1 MEDERPEGS
10 KEAGRPRTSST
21 RSPRGLDHTMN
32 GSKEPT
38 ARKEVR
44 LKGNGPIGAK
54 SRAAKIPQ
62 RALPQVPQGF
72 DAQYEM
78 GVSTVLYSAVQGT
91 HNAPPL
97 PLPPAQVSKAE
108 IGGCR
113 GSILF
118 HLNFTL
124 HLLPSKPSAA
134 DEGLVSLKPEP
145 PGPGLLHSLR
155 FAKARFDGL
164 HLPLTDLSNDCSGQT
179 IAIMAMLASKSP
191 FPTVMGGSSLIP
203 NPPPTAIPSSRRTPV
218 MPAHNFTSPTDS
230 DFSDSDGSDSV
241 KTWDEDKVCDYLRSV
256 KCGEYEKL
264 FRKNHI
270 NGENLL
276 EMDKEVLKEMGID
289 KVGDRVRLFLGIK
302 KLRTKAYA
310 NQKKRN
316 RESFAGLDIQV
327 MASAGG
333 SPRPSNPRAMQ
344 SSRDNRR
351 YSRQIDASALLEGAL
366 SNSRPNSPLQIP
378 DLRGPRQQRYPAGTG
393 YLSNAGSTS
402 AARQTGSSS
411 DVPPS
416 RLGQDVIRVISTGG
430 VTKVVKIAD
439 CNTCAEVM
447 RVTLRKFALREDHE
461 RNYCFWV
468 LTGID
473 PDPSQCRRLGD
484 TELWRIIKDQRRP
497 ERNRLI
503 LRRVP
508 AAEPGEAELQ
518 RAAAIALEEEQQ
530 KHSRALE
537 GVDKRSQLKVQKVL
551 GEKWNDQL
559 QSPLSPASF
568 QDRERSVSNAAK
580 DLERPDDSDSRSL
593 QQRKVALRQ
602 FGGLRPPSELIASDL
617 TSYFP
622 DHRRED
628 IDRTAR
634 LSMRR
639 STRLS
644 KINSRLSVASNL
656 SFASS
661 VQDAPPIPTIADSW
675 LSGSAHVAK
684 IRSRDSHG
692 RIPTIYNRDSIAS
705 SMLDTLQE
713 ESPIEP
719 NRKSYVSFSESNSD
733 TAAVSVTDP
742 EGNLTTTSYFEG
754 DGSTGSGSLQDLK
767 QALSD
772 DGDDPDEEL
781 QSFLSGDSWDDNKW
795 MKGALIGQGSFGS
808 VYLALHAVTG
818 ELLAVKQVETPSGA
832 NSQSDARKKSM
843 IEALKREISLLRDLR
858 HANIVQYL
866 GCSSSADHLNIF
878 LEYVTGG
885 SVQTM
890 LNSYGALPE
899 PLVRSFVRQILT
911 GLSYLH
917 NRDIIHRDIKG
928 ANILVDN
935 KGTIKISDFGIS
947 KKLEASNLLG
957 GANNNKHRPSL
968 QGSVF
973 WMAPEVVKQTSYTR
987 KADIWSLGCLVVEM
1001 MTGTHPFPDCSQLQA
1016 IFKIGG
1022 GKAAPTMPEHASE
1035 EAKRFLAQTFE
1046 IDHNL
1051 RPSADDLM
1059 LSPFLAP
1066 IT

>member
-1 MEDERPEGS
+1 
-10 KEAGRPRTSST
+10 
-21 RSPRGLDHTMN
+21 
-32 GSKEPT
+32 
-38 ARKEVR
+38 
-44 LKGNGPIGAK
+44 
-54 SRAAKIPQ
+54 
-62 RALPQVPQGF
+62 
-72 DAQYEM
+72 
-78 GVSTVLYSAVQGT
+78 
-91 HNAPPL
+91 
-97 PLPPAQVSKAE
+97 
-108 IGGCR
+108 
-113 GSILF
+113 
-118 HLNFTL
+118 
-124 HLLPSKPSAA
+124 
-134 DEGLVSLKPEP
+134 
-145 PGPGLLHSLR
+145 
-155 FAKARFDGL
+155 
-164 HLPLTDLSNDCSGQT
+164 
-179 IAIMAMLASKSP
+179 MAMLASKAP
-191 FPTVMGGSSLIP
+191 GFPTVINTSGMPPNAPQANHPPRRAPVPASGG
-203 NPPPTAIPSSRRTPV
+203 
-218 MPAHNFTSPTDS
+218 HNYASPTES
-230 DFSDSDGSDSV
+230 DFSDSEGSDSV
-241 KTWDEDKVCDYLRSV
+241 KNWDEDRVCEYLRSV

-316 RESFAGLDIQV
+316 RVSFAAQRLACHAMNLEADQRSREQDSFGVLDLHVQPAPV
-327 MASAGG
+327 S
-333 SPRPSNPRAMQ
+333 SPRPSISGQGAG
-344 SSRDNRR
+344 SAGSKR
-351 YSRQIDASALLEGAL
+351 YSRQIDLSSMAFDASKAG
-366 SNSRPNSPLQIP
+366 SRPNSPLP
-378 DLRGPRQQRYPAGTG
+378 DRDARSLRQPRYPPGSGYHANVASQPRQQNAADAQSGRLPASHTRNN
-393 YLSNAGSTS
+393 SSMDGSLM
-402 AARQTGSSS
+402 AALPQN
-411 DVPPS
+411 
-416 RLGQDVIRVISTGG
+416 QEVIRVISTGG

-439 CNTCAEVM
+439 CNTCEEVM

-468 LTGID
+468 LAGVD
-473 PDPSQCRRLGD
+473 PDPNQTRRLGD

-508 AAEPGEAELQ
+508 AGEPGDSELQ

-530 KHSRALE
+530 KHVRALE
-537 GVDKRSQLKVQKVL
+537 SVDKRSQLKVQKVL
-551 GEKWNDQL
+551 GEKWNEQL
-559 QSPLSPASF
+559 QQPLSPASF
-568 QDRERSVSNAAK
+568 HDRERNVSNAAK
-580 DLERPDDSDSRSL
+580 DLERPPSPNSL
-593 QQRKVALRQ
+593 RPERRKAALRQ

-622 DHRRED
+622 DHARED

-644 KINSRLSVASNL
+644 KVNSRLSVASNL

-675 LSGSAHVAK
+675 LQSGNQVAK
-684 IRSRDSHG
+684 VHSRDSHG
-692 RIPTIYNRDSIAS
+692 RLPQMFNRDSIAS

-713 ESPIEP
+713 ESTAEP
-719 NRKSYVSFSESNSD
+719 DRKSYVSFTESGSD

-742 EGNLTTTSYFEG
+742 DGHTTNTSFFET
-754 DGSTGSGSLQDLK
+754 DGSTNSGSFQEVQ
-767 QALSD
+767 QALTT
-772 DGDDPDEEL
+772 DGGENDEEL
-781 QSFLSGDSWDDNKW
+781 QSFLAGESWDDNKW
-795 MKGALIGQGSFGS
+795 MKGALIGQGSFGC

-818 ELLAVKQVETPSGA
+818 ELLAVKQVETPSPGA
-832 NSQSDARKKSM
+832 NTQSDNRKKSM
-843 IEALKREISLLRDLR
+843 IEALKREIGLLRDLR
-858 HANIVQYL
+858 HPNIVQYL
-866 GCSSSADHLNIF
+866 GCSSSADYLNIF
-878 LEYVTGG
+878 LEYVPGG

-947 KKLEASNLLG
+947 KKLEATNILS

-1001 MTGTHPFPDCSQLQA
+1001 MTGSHPFPDCSQLQA

-1022 GKAAPTMPEHASE
+1022 GRAAPTIPDHASE
-1035 EAKRFLAQTFE
+1035 AAKDFLAQTFE
-1046 IDHNL
+1046 IDHNQ

-1059 LSPFLAP
+1059 LSSFLTP

>member
-1 MEDERPEGS
+1 
-10 KEAGRPRTSST
+10 
-21 RSPRGLDHTMN
+21 
-32 GSKEPT
+32 
-38 ARKEVR
+38 
-44 LKGNGPIGAK
+44 
-54 SRAAKIPQ
+54 
-62 RALPQVPQGF
+62 
-72 DAQYEM
+72 
-78 GVSTVLYSAVQGT
+78 
-91 HNAPPL
+91 
-97 PLPPAQVSKAE
+97 
-108 IGGCR
+108 
-113 GSILF
+113 
-118 HLNFTL
+118 
-124 HLLPSKPSAA
+124 
-134 DEGLVSLKPEP
+134 
-145 PGPGLLHSLR
+145 
-155 FAKARFDGL
+155 
-164 HLPLTDLSNDCSGQT
+164 
-179 IAIMAMLASKSP
+179 MAMLASKTTP
-191 FPTVMGGSSLIP
+191 FSATLSSSTMVSSSAP
-203 NPPPTAIPSSRRTPV
+203 PSSAMPTTARRVPPSAPGAQTYP
-218 MPAHNFTSPTDS
+218 SPTES
-230 DFSDSDGSDSV
+230 DFSDADADTSDSV
-241 KTWDEDKVCDYLRSV
+241 KHWDEDRV
-256 KCGEYEKL
+256 GEYLTSIGCGDYEKI
-264 FRKNHI
+264 FKKNHI

-276 EMDKEVLKEMGID
+276 ELDKEVLREMGID

-302 KLRTKAYA
+302 RLRTRAYA

-316 RESFAGLDIQV
+316 RDSFAGLEIH
-327 MASAGG
+327 SAPLL
-333 SPRPSNPRAMQ
+333 SESVRQSNARTAPL
-344 SSRDNRR
+344 NKR
-351 YSRQIDASALLEGAL
+351 YSRQIDL
-366 SNSRPNSPLQIP
+366 SVLDS
-378 DLRGPRQQRYPAGTG
+378 GRQQRFA
-393 YLSNAGSTS
+393 AGSGFMGG
-402 AARQTGSSS
+402 A
-411 DVPPS
+411 PPS
-416 RLGQDVIRVISTGG
+416 RLPASSSDAAAGRLAASHTRNNSSMDGSLMAALPQNQDVIRVISTGG
-430 VTKVVKIAD
+430 VTKVVKIAG
-439 CNTCAEVM
+439 CSTCEDVM
-447 RVTLRKFALREDHE
+447 RVTLRKFALREDHD

-473 PDPSQCRRLGD
+473 PDPTQCRRLGD

-508 AAEPGEAELQ
+508 AAEPGDAELQ

-530 KHSRALE
+530 KHAKALE
-537 GVDKRSQLKVQKVL
+537 SVDKRSQLKVQKVL

-559 QSPLSPASF
+559 QQPLSPISF
-568 QDRERSVSNAAK
+568 QDRERTVSQAAK
-580 DLERPDDSDSRSL
+580 DLERPLTSDSSSRKP
-593 QQRKVALRQ
+593 QRRKIGLRQ

-622 DHRRED
+622 DHPRED

-639 STRLS
+639 SSRLS
-644 KINSRLSVASNL
+644 KVNSRLSVASSL

-661 VQDAPPIPTIADSW
+661 FQDAPPIPTIADAW
-675 LSGSAHVAK
+675 LNGSAHVAK
-684 IRSRDSHG
+684 VRPRDSHG
-692 RIPTIYNRDSIAS
+692 RLPALYNRDSIAS

-713 ESPIEP
+713 ESPSASSAAHEP
-719 NRKSYVSFSESNSD
+719 DRKSYVSFTESGSD
-733 TAAVSVTDP
+733 TAALSITDP
-742 EGNLTTTSYFEG
+742 DGHTTRTSFYG
-754 DGSTGSGSLQDLK
+754 DTSVGSGSFQDLQ
-767 QALSD
+767 QALTD
-772 DGDDPDEEL
+772 DGEEADEEL
-781 QSFLSGDSWDDNKW
+781 QSFLAGESWDDNKW

-818 ELLAVKQVETPSGA
+818 ELLAVKQVETPAPGA

-843 IEALKREISLLRDLR
+843 IDALKREISLLRELR
-858 HANIVQYL
+858 HPNIVQYL
-866 GCSSSADHLNIF
+866 GCSSSADKLNIF
-878 LEYVTGG
+878 LEYVPGG

-947 KKLEASNLLG
+947 KKLEASNILS
-957 GANNNKHRPSL
+957 GATSNKHRPSL

-1001 MTGTHPFPDCSQLQA
+1001 MTGNHPFPDCSQLQA

-1022 GKAAPTMPEHASE
+1022 GKAAPTVPEHASD
-1035 EAKRFLAQTFE
+1035 EAQHFLRQTFE

>member
-1 MEDERPEGS
+1 V
-10 KEAGRPRTSST
+10 
-21 RSPRGLDHTMN
+21 L
-32 GSKEPT
+32 PT
-38 ARKEVR
+38 
-44 LKGNGPIGAK
+44 
-54 SRAAKIPQ
+54 
-62 RALPQVPQGF
+62 
-72 DAQYEM
+72 
-78 GVSTVLYSAVQGT
+78 
-91 HNAPPL
+91 
-97 PLPPAQVSKAE
+97 
-108 IGGCR
+108 
-113 GSILF
+113 
-118 HLNFTL
+118 
-124 HLLPSKPSAA
+124 PSQNYA
-134 DEGLVSLKPEP
+134 
-145 PGPGLLHSLR
+145 
-155 FAKARFDGL
+155 
-164 HLPLTDLSNDCSGQT
+164 
-179 IAIMAMLASKSP
+179 
-191 FPTVMGGSSLIP
+191 
-203 NPPPTAIPSSRRTPV
+203 
-218 MPAHNFTSPTDS
+218 SPTDS
-230 DFSDSDGSDSV
+230 EFSDSDGPDSV
-241 KTWDEDKVCDYLRSV
+241 KNWDEERVCEYLRSV

-316 RESFAGLDIQV
+316 RDSFAALDTHISV
-327 MASAGG
+327 VPPLG
-333 SPRPSNPRAMQ
+333 SPRPSNNRSMP
-344 SSRDNRR
+344 SSGSGASKR
-351 YSRQIDASALLEGAL
+351 YSRQIDL
-366 SNSRPNSPLQIP
+366 SGGFDLSKGGSRPSSPQQGGDPRQL
-378 DLRGPRQQRYPAGTG
+378 RQQRYPQSAGYG
-393 YLSNAGSTS
+393 P
-402 AARQTGSSS
+402 SSS
-411 DVPPS
+411 AQSARLVPSHTRNNSSMDGSLMAALPQN
-416 RLGQDVIRVISTGG
+416 QDVIRVISTGG

-439 CNTCAEVM
+439 CNTCEEVM

-468 LTGID
+468 LSGVD

-508 AAEPGEAELQ
+508 AAEPGDAELH
-518 RAAAIALEEEQQ
+518 RAAAIAFEEEQQ
-530 KHSRALE
+530 KHTRALE
-537 GVDKRSQLKVQKVL
+537 TVDKRSQLKVQKVL
-551 GEKWNDQL
+551 GEKWNEQL
-559 QSPLSPASF
+559 QQPLSPLSY
-568 QDRERSVSNAAK
+568 QDREQNVLNTAK
-580 DLERPDDSDSRSL
+580 DLERPSSSHSQMP
-593 QQRKVALRQ
+593 QQRRMTGLRQ

-622 DHRRED
+622 DHTRED

-644 KINSRLSVASNL
+644 KVNSRLSVASNI
-656 SFASS
+656 SFASGIS
-661 VQDAPPIPTIADSW
+661 TQDAPPIPTIADSW
-675 LSGSAHVAK
+675 LHGGNQLAK
-684 IRSRDSHG
+684 VQTRDNRLPSMF
-692 RIPTIYNRDSIAS
+692 NRDSIAS

-719 NRKSYVSFSESNSD
+719 DRKSYVSFTESGSD
-733 TAAVSVTDP
+733 TAPLSVTDP
-742 EGNLTTTSYFEG
+742 EGNTMTTSFFEG
-754 DGSTGSGSLQDLK
+754 DGTSTNSGSFQEIK

-772 DGDDPDEEL
+772 DGDDADEEL
-781 QSFLSGDSWDDNKW
+781 QSFLSGESWDDSKW

-808 VYLALHAVTG
+808 VYLALHAITG
-818 ELLAVKQVETPSGA
+818 ELLAVKQVETPAPGA
-832 NSQSDARKKSM
+832 NGPNDTRKKSM

-858 HANIVQYL
+858 HPNIVQYL
-866 GCSSSADHLNIF
+866 GCGSSADYLNIF
-878 LEYVTGG
+878 LEYVPGG

-899 PLVRSFVRQILT
+899 PLVRSFVRQILI

-947 KKLEASNLLG
+947 KKLEASNILS

-1001 MTGTHPFPDCSQLQA
+1001 MTGTHPYPDCSQLQA

-1022 GKAAPTMPEHASE
+1022 GRATPTIPDNASE
-1035 EAKRFLAQTFE
+1035 EAKQFLAQTFE

-1059 LSPFLAP
+1059 LSPFLMP
-1066 IT
+1066 TT

>member
-1 MEDERPEGS
+1 
-10 KEAGRPRTSST
+10 
-21 RSPRGLDHTMN
+21 
-32 GSKEPT
+32 
-38 ARKEVR
+38 
-44 LKGNGPIGAK
+44 
-54 SRAAKIPQ
+54 
-62 RALPQVPQGF
+62 
-72 DAQYEM
+72 
-78 GVSTVLYSAVQGT
+78 
-91 HNAPPL
+91 
-97 PLPPAQVSKAE
+97 
-108 IGGCR
+108 
-113 GSILF
+113 
-118 HLNFTL
+118 
-124 HLLPSKPSAA
+124 
-134 DEGLVSLKPEP
+134 
-145 PGPGLLHSLR
+145 
-155 FAKARFDGL
+155 
-164 HLPLTDLSNDCSGQT
+164 
-179 IAIMAMLASKSP
+179 MAMLAAKSP
-191 FPTVMGGSSLIP
+191 FPAVMSASALTP
-203 NPPPTAIPSSRRTPV
+203 SAPPTALPPSRRVPV
-218 MPAHNFTSPTDS
+218 MPPSTQTYVTPTDS
-230 DFSDSDGSDSV
+230 DFSDNEGSGSV
-241 KTWDEDKVCDYLRSV
+241 KTWDEDKVCEYLRSV

-316 RESFAGLDIQV
+316 RESFGGLDIQV
-327 MASAGG
+327 MSAPTG
-333 SPRPSNPRAMQ
+333 SPRLGNTRAMPSASST

-351 YSRQIDASALLEGAL
+351 FSRQIDSATLMEGMN
-366 SNSRPNSPLQIP
+366 NSRPNSPMQVS
-378 DLRGPRQQRYPAGTG
+378 DLRGATRQQRYPAGNG
-393 YLSNAGSTS
+393 YFTS
-402 AARQTGSSS
+402 AGPTSASRLPGSSP
-411 DVPPS
+411 DGQAS
-416 RLGQDVIRVISTGG
+416 RLVSSHTRNNSSMDGSLMAALPQGQDVIRVISTGG

-473 PDPSQCRRLGD
+473 PDPAQCRRLGD

-508 AAEPGEAELQ
+508 AAEPGESELK
-518 RAAAIALEEEQQ
+518 RAAAIAMEEEQQ
-530 KHSRALE
+530 KHARALE
-537 GVDKRSQLKVQKVL
+537 AVDKRSQLKVQKVL
-551 GEKWNDQL
+551 GENWNEQL

-568 QDRERSVSNAAK
+568 QDRERTVSNTAR
-580 DLERPDDSDSRSL
+580 DLERPLSGDSRTIS
-593 QQRKVALRQ
+593 QSKVAALRQ

-661 VQDAPPIPTIADSW
+661 IQDAPPIPTIADAW
-675 LSGSAHVAK
+675 LTGGHVAK
-684 IRSRDSHG
+684 VRQRDSMG
-692 RIPTIYNRDSIAS
+692 RIPTIYSRDSIAS

-742 EGNLTTTSYFEG
+742 EGNLTTTSYFEA

-767 QALSD
+767 QALTD
-772 DGDDPDEEL
+772 DGDDADEEL
-781 QSFLSGDSWDDNKW
+781 QSFLAGESWDDNKW
-795 MKGALIGQGSFGS
+795 MKGALIGQGSFGC

-858 HANIVQYL
+858 HPNIVQYL
-866 GCSSSADHLNIF
+866 GCSSSADYLNIF
-878 LEYVTGG
+878 LEYVPGG

-947 KKLEASNLLG
+947 KKLEASNILG
-957 GANNNKHRPSL
+957 GAANNKHRPSL

-1022 GKAAPTMPEHASE
+1022 GKAAPTIPEHASE
-1035 EAKRFLAQTFE
+1035 DAKHFLAQTFE